1 MFAATFLMEEE
12 QDRPV
17 TKLQLTPV
25 ERALLRLMV
34 NGYTSEEASAAL
46 GIAPLETYSTL
57 KQLQIRC
64 GVSNFTRLIVLA
76 ILNAWV

>member
-1 MFAATFLMEEE
+1 MFASIFQTEEE
-12 QDRPV
+12 QDRPA

-46 GIAPLETYSTL
+46 GIAPHETYSTL
-57 KQLQIRC
+57 TQLQARC

>member
-1 MFAATFLMEEE
+1 MFAATFQTEEE

-46 GIAPLETYSTL
+46 GIAPHETYLTL
-57 KQLQIRC
+57 TQLQTRC
-64 GVSNFTRLIVLA
+64 GVSNFTRLIILA

>member
-1 MFAATFLMEEE
+1 M
-12 QDRPV
+12 
-17 TKLQLTPV
+17 

-46 GIAPLETYSTL
+46 GIAPPEAHSTL
-57 KQLQIRC
+57 QHLQDRC

>member
-1 MFAATFLMEEE
+1 MFASIFQTEEE
-12 QDRPV
+12 QDRPA

-46 GIAPLETYSTL
+46 GIAPHETYSTL
-57 KQLQIRC
+57 TQLQTRC

>member
-1 MFAATFLMEEE
+1 MFAAVLSIDEDYS
-12 QDRPV
+12 QSP

-25 ERALLRLMV
+25 ERALMRLMV

-46 GIAPLETYSTL
+46 GMAPPEAHSTL
-57 KQLQIRC
+57 KHLQTRC
-64 GVSNFTRLIVLA
+64 GVSNFTRLVVLA

>member
-1 MFAATFLMEEE
+1 MFAATFQTDEE
-12 QDRPV
+12 QGRPSP
-17 TKLQLTPV
+17 KPELTPV

-46 GIAPLETYSTL
+46 GMAPAEAHSTL
-57 KQLQIRC
+57 KHLQTRC

-76 ILNAWV
+76 VLNAWV

>member
-1 MFAATFLMEEE
+1 MYAATFQTDDE
-12 QDRPV
+12 QGQPPP
-17 TKLQLTPV
+17 KPQLTPV

-46 GIAPLETYSTL
+46 GIDPLETYSTL
-57 KQLQIRC
+57 NQLQIRY

>member
-1 MFAATFLMEEE
+1 MFAATFQTEEE

-34 NGYTSEEASAAL
+34 NGYTSEEASAVL
-46 GIAPLETYSTL
+46 GIAPHETYSTL
-57 KQLQIRC
+57 TQLQTRC
-64 GVSNFTRLIVLA
+64 GVSNFTRLIILA